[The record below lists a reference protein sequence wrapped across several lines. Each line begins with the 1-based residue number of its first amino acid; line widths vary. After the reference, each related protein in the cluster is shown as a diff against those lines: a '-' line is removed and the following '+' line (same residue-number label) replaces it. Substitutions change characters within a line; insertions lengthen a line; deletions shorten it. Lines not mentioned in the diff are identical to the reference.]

1 MGPSKPVILLTN
13 DDSIFSEGIKALEN
27 SLSRIGDLYVVAPD
41 RERNANSHCISLKT
55 SIYVKQDD
63 ERHFSVSGTPS
74 DCVNIGVH
82 RLLPRK
88 PDLVI
93 SGINEGGNLS
103 DDVTYSGTV
112 AAALEARLL
121 HIPSMAFSLAMRDN
135 FIFEPAARI
144 AAGLVLWFI
153 GQELPYG
160 VFYNVNI
167 PHLPDGVAGKIRW
180 TRLGQKIYSD
190 FLEEGRDDQ
199 GRLYYRFGVDDMRF
213 LDDETADEADWK
225 VVRQGC
231 VSITPLNLN
240 MTDETYFANLKGS
253 FNPTQVEEIVAKMTD
268 SSV

>member
-1 MGPSKPVILLTN
+1 MGPSNPVILLTN
-13 DDSIFSEGIKALEN
+13 DDGIFSQGIKTLED
-27 SLSRIGDLYVVAPD
+27 SLANLGDVYVVAPD

-55 SIYVKQDD
+55 NIYVQQEDAH
-63 ERHFSVSGTPS
+63 HFAVSGTPS

-88 PDLVI
+88 PDLVV

-121 HIPSMAFSLAMRDN
+121 NIPSMAFSLAMRDN

-144 AAGLVLWFI
+144 AAGLVCWFI

-167 PHLPDGVAGKIRW
+167 PHLPDGAEGKIRW
-180 TRLGQKIYSD
+180 TRLGKKIYSD

-199 GRLYYRFGVDDMRF
+199 GRLYYRFGLDDMRF
-213 LDDETADEADWK
+213 FDDETVDEADWK

-240 MTDETYFANLKGS
+240 MTDETCLSTLKKN
-253 FNPTQVEEIVAKMTD
+253 FNPKQAEEFIAKMAAD
-268 SSV
+268 